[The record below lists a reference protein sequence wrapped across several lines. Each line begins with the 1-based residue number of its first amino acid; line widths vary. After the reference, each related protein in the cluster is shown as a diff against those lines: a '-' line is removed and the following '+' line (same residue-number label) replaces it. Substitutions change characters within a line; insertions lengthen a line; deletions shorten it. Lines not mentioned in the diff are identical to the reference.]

1 MPAADLLSP
10 RRGGRYLWEVAQAEL
25 LERGEL
31 YFLYT
36 PRVRPGGALPITL
49 DDGLIRLRDV
59 QRLYVVLRPE
69 RRFTYR
75 RLLVGRKRM
84 PDPQRR
90 QRFWAE
96 IERVERSAA
105 AVLQDLHRFE
115 YDTKTRGRRVQ
126 PAAKAAGE
134 GVYALLRHGS
144 HAHLTYRLVDP
155 ASPGQVQRALG
166 ILPRAS
172 YIAAAFNPEAPPR
185 LGRRPPDVSAP
196 PSGLR
201 EKFGDKRFAPL
212 DPHLLDVEGL
222 ELVLIGTSGTADEAT
237 GIEPWR

>member
-1 MPAADLLSP
+1 LLSP
-10 RRGGRYLWEVAQAEL
+10 RVGGRYFQEVPRTEL
-25 LERGEL
+25 LERGQL
-31 YFLYT
+31 HFLYT

-49 DDGLIRLRDV
+49 DEGSFRPRDV

-69 RRFTYR
+69 RRLAYR

-105 AVLQDLHRFE
+105 AVLRDLHRFE

-126 PAAKAAGE
+126 PAARAAGE
-134 GVYALLRHGS
+134 GVYSLLRHES
-144 HAHLTYRLVDP
+144 HAHLTYRLTDP
-155 ASPGQVQRALG
+155 ASPGQVQRVLG

-172 YIAAAFNPEAPPR
+172 YIAAAFNPGAPPR
-185 LGRRPPDVSAP
+185 LGRRPPDIAFL

-201 EKFGDKRFAPL
+201 ERFGERRFAPL
-212 DPHLLDVEGL
+212 DPDLLDIEGL
-222 ELVLIGTSGTADEAT
+222 ELVLIGTSGAAGEET